1 MDADDSKVLRSNINN
16 DIATNL
22 TIFDSTLSKPFH
34 GFIWVISTVVHCV
47 TPQVIINAVLVCTLE
62 MCATRIVLLKIWR
75 RKIAGQINEIR
86 EKENLKKIVFG

>member
-1 MDADDSKVLRSNINN
+1 MDSDDSKVLRSNINN

-75 RKIAGQINEIR
+75 QKIAGQINEIR